1 MDIKQKSRTEQPRQ
15 RTVQPRTGNTTAGT
29 KAPQRSTQ
37 SSKTAPQSRRQPE
50 TAQQKRRQNVTQP
63 IQRTAQET
71 HNMVGKSA
79 YAPQQVQEQVFKT
92 EQTKKRVQNPEA
104 VKRAEQRRKSEERA
118 KARKA
123 EEAKRKHRPEVTYTQ
138 PVPISLNQML
148 MKILIVVAV
157 VVAVTLGLSV
167 FFKVEKVMVHGN
179 KAYSAYTVQEAG
191 GIEIGSNLLSL
202 NNTRACGKIMAALPY
217 VDNVRIG
224 IKLPDTVNIYVEEI
238 DVAYAITTKD
248 GTNWL
253 MTSGGKVV
261 EQIDSGIASSYT
273 KIEGVYLDS
282 PAPGE
287 QARAVEVIVET
298 TPDEGNGP
306 TEESEPVIIT
316 GAARLAAALD
326 ILEQLERNDIVGEAA
341 SIDVGSL
348 SNIELWLVHRI
359 LRPTAERLLPHGCG
373 CGHFQGRSAASC
385 QARTDRAGSC
395 KHRKAAHC
403 IRFLPCGTEHLLSSR
418 AEGIPSRAGSRRDT
432 HPCPAHGKSPAGS
445 EAGGL
450 R

>member
-1 MDIKQKSRTEQPRQ
+1 MDLKQKSRPAQQRSQNARSRGEKPAGSARPQQRSGAGNRAVKEHTPREERKVQQTRRQLEAAQQPVR
-15 RTVQPRTGNTTAGT
+15 RS
-29 KAPQRSTQ
+29 APQARD
-37 SSKTAPQSRRQPE
+37 
-50 TAQQKRRQNVTQP
+50 
-63 IQRTAQET
+63 
-71 HNMVGKSA
+71 MVDNNA
-79 YAPQQVQEQVFKT
+79 YAPHKLEEQVFKT
-92 EQTKKRVQNPEA
+92 EEKTQRVLNPEA
-104 VKRAEQRRKSEERA
+104 VKRAQQRKKSAQRA
-118 KARKA
+118 KARQA
-123 EEAKRKHRPEVTYTQ
+123 EEAKKKKRPQVTYTQ
-138 PVPISLNQML
+138 PIPVNLNQML
-148 MKILIVVAV
+148 MKILIVFAV
-157 VVAVTLGLSV
+157 VVAITLGISV
-167 FFKVEKVMVHGN
+167 FFKVEKVMVYGN
-179 KAYSAYTVQEAG
+179 KAYSAWTVQEAG
-191 GIEIGSNLLSL
+191 GIETGSNLLSL

-273 KIEGVYLDS
+273 KIGGVYLDS

-348 SNIELWLVHRI
+348 SNIELWYGQRFQVKLGDANHMDIKISWMKSAVNQRSDYDMGI
-359 LRPTAERLLPHGCG
+359 LDVSFTTWP
-373 CGHFQGRSAASC
+373 
-385 QARTDRAGSC
+385 DRVGYTPFA
-395 KHRKAAHC
+395 
-403 IRFLPCGTEHLLSSR
+403 
-418 AEGIPSRAGSRRDT
+418 D
-432 HPCPAHGKSPAGS
+432 
-445 EAGGL
+445 
-450 R
+450 